1 MIQLTPRQSKA
12 AALAILILI
21 ALLAVALVSV
31 PLWLLNRRYETGIE
45 DASNR
50 LERYSRVVGM
60 RDGLLKRAVEV
71 KSLELNRHFLKSAT
85 PALAAA
91 ELQEL
96 VTSVLGESGVKLNSI
111 QILPHKDEGLYRQ
124 VSVALQLSAPQ
135 SAVKGMLYGLESTH
149 PYLFIGNFSVRMT
162 NMLAIRTELAAE
174 PDVVVQFDVTGF
186 ALKGQP

>member
-12 AALAILILI
+12 AALTVLILI
-21 ALLAVALVSV
+21 TLLAVALVSI
-31 PLWLLNRRYETGIE
+31 PPWLLNRRYEAAIE
-45 DASNR
+45 DSSSR

-71 KSLELNRHFLKSAT
+71 KALELSHHFLNSAT

-91 ELQEL
+91 ELQEK
-96 VTSVLGESGVKLNSI
+96 VTSILGESGVRANSI

-124 VSVALQLSAPQ
+124 VSVALQLSAPL
-135 SAVKGMLYGLESTH
+135 SAVKAMLYGLESAH
-149 PYLFIGNFSVRMT
+149 PYLFIDNFSVRMT
-162 NMLAIRTELAAE
+162 NMLAVRTELAAE

>member
-1 MIQLTPRQSKA
+1 MIRLTPRQSKA
-12 AALAILILI
+12 AALAILVMV

-31 PLWLLNRRYETGIE
+31 PLWLLNRRYDTAVE
-45 DASNR
+45 DAANR

-60 RDGLLKRAVEV
+60 RDGLLKRGVEV
-71 KSLELNRHFLKSAT
+71 RALELNRHFLKSAT

-91 ELQEL
+91 ELQEK

-111 QILPHKDEGLYRQ
+111 QILPHKDDDLHRQ
-124 VSVALQLSAPQ
+124 VSVALQLSAPL
-135 SAVKGMLYGLESTH
+135 SAVKGMLYGLESAR
-149 PYLFIGNFSVRMT
+149 PYLFIDNFSVRVT
-162 NMLAIRTELAAE
+162 NMLAIRTEVAVE

>member
-12 AALAILILI
+12 AALTILILI
-21 ALLAVALVSV
+21 ALLAAALVSI
-31 PLWLLNRRYETGIE
+31 PLWLLNRRYEAAIE
-45 DASNR
+45 DTSNR
-50 LERYSRVVGM
+50 LDRYSRVVGM

-71 KSLELNRHFLKSAT
+71 KSLELNHHFLKSAT

-91 ELQEL
+91 ELQEQ

-124 VSVALQLSAPQ
+124 VSVALQLSAPL
-135 SAVKGMLYGLESTH
+135 SAVKAMLYGLESTH
-149 PYLFIGNFSVRMT
+149 PYLFIDNFSVRMT
-162 NMLAIRTELAAE
+162 NMLAVRTELAAE